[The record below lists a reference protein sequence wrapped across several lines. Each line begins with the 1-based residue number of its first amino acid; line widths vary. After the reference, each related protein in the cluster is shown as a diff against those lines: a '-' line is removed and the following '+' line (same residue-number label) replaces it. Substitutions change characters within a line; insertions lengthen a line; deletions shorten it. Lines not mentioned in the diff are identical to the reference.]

1 MAECLE
7 GLLALMKKNIDEAA
21 ADNDNECA
29 TLDLRDKWRAED
41 FYVQATDAVYRKHE
55 KRLKKLYDSKI
66 DYQDVG
72 THNFWTLKY
81 WKDLMEECN
90 FHEDESFT
98 RAEGNL
104 CFYFSK
110 FEVVDYQKNAMT
122 YESLDWLSFLEAIGH
137 IVRFKEMPKLE
148 HLVSFAGVEDV
159 VELVEQLDA
168 EGASWNDFMG
178 RYGEAGLAEG
188 DDDVDP
194 FHVRLD
200 ELIKLLFH
208 MRTKAAQKQKVA
220 AKAAAEGE

>member
-1 MAECLE
+1 MYQVIVYHLHYQILCLIASHRTQWAVVYGAIELVLLFVGVLPPGVE
-7 GLLALMKKNIDEAA
+7 GTWRPALTA
-21 ADNDNECA
+21 
-29 TLDLRDKWRAED
+29 RAE
-41 FYVQATDAVYRKHE
+41 E
-55 KRLKKLYDSKI
+55 
-66 DYQDVG
+66 
-72 THNFWTLKY
+72 
-81 WKDLMEECN
+81 
-90 FHEDESFT
+90 
-98 RAEGNL
+98 
-104 CFYFSK
+104 
-110 FEVVDYQKNAMT
+110 
-122 YESLDWLSFLEAIGH
+122 
-137 IVRFKEMPKLE
+137 
-148 HLVSFAGVEDV
+148 AGVEDV